1 MLSRK
6 RVCSTLSTNRL
17 SSSWKSI
24 FKHIFELKIFSFFY
38 LILFIHA
45 SSTETA
51 AKKRLELI
59 KAQGINVLQDLKS
72 KADNTYK
79 EMNDWLGARFLKEME
94 RYAGINVL
102 SSTAKNY
109 FFHKMSKVC

>member
-1 MLSRK
+1 M
-6 RVCSTLSTNRL
+6 
-17 SSSWKSI
+17 
-24 FKHIFELKIFSFFY
+24 
-38 LILFIHA
+38 
-45 SSTETA
+45 
-51 AKKRLELI
+51 
-59 KAQGINVLQDLKS
+59 LQDLKS

-109 FFHKMSKVC
+109 FFHKMSKVRQIS